1 MYILQNIKKSHD
13 AKGFIFSIFWVKI
26 RDFNLFHG
34 ITIICTIKW
43 KVHNFCLTKFFCKFV
58 IKINPSKLHFSVIY
72 AIFPNLTLSLA
83 THRRIP

>member
-26 RDFNLFHG
+26 GDFNLFHG
-34 ITIICTIKW
+34 ITIICAIKC
-43 KVHNFCLTKFFCKFV
+43 KVNNFCLTKFFCKFV
-58 IKINPSKLHFSVIY
+58 IKIIPSKLDLYVIY

-83 THRRIP
+83 TQRRIP

>member
-1 MYILQNIKKSHD
+1 MYILQNIKKLHD

-34 ITIICTIKW
+34 ITIICAIKR
-43 KVHNFCLTKFFCKFV
+43 KVHNICLTKFFCKFV
-58 IKINPSKLHFSVIY
+58 IKINPSKLDFYVTH